1 MRIRIEIEDGGFK
14 SSHEFESQ
22 SIDKEALRD
31 KIIGF
36 LSASGI
42 FDSKDERGA
51 IAMQT
56 KSELLAELRAIVSDA
71 EEDSTMGSV
80 DLLGIVAVF
89 VGTALQGGTDA
100 AAPIPY
106 RLAAEER
113 EAAALELATVRGAVT
128 SGQLAKA
135 TTCHPETARLTLRG
149 LVAAGRLRRIGARR
163 GARYLKV

>member
-51 IAMQT
+51 IA
-56 KSELLAELRAIVSDA
+56 
-71 EEDSTMGSV
+71 
-80 DLLGIVAVF
+80 
-89 VGTALQGGTDA
+89 
-100 AAPIPY
+100 
-106 RLAAEER
+106 
-113 EAAALELATVRGAVT
+113 
-128 SGQLAKA
+128 
-135 TTCHPETARLTLRG
+135 TARDYRSRALSWT
-149 LVAAGRLRRIGARR
+149 ARALHQTNSQSWFTSR
-163 GARYLKV
+163 S